1 MANGM
6 VGGEAMSDPADA
18 GHVDAML
25 RRFDAMPPSE
35 FRDVALALRIR
46 CAACKGTH
54 LDHGAHGECLRLR
67 RDVMP
72 YSLRLS
78 WRVDEE
84 AVRG

>member
-1 MANGM
+1 
-6 VGGEAMSDPADA
+6 MSDPTSLAN
-18 GHVDAML
+18 VTAML
-25 RRFDAMPPSE
+25 DGWSVLPPSE
-35 FRDVALALRIR
+35 FRDVAFSLRIR